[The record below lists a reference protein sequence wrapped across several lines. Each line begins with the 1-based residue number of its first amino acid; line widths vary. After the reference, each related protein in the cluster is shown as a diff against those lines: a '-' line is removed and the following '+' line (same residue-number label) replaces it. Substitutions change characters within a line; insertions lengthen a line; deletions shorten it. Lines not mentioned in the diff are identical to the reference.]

1 MLFIERQHPVVQ
13 DIGSDRSILAV
24 IRLGEA
30 DLGVSVD
37 KSPLVDMPNALDV
50 ADIIGVLSAEIA
62 RVESLYLAVG
72 RLIFFGLFE
81 GGYLLIGQNDA
92 VSLGFGGE
100 GFQTFL
106 ECCRIVAR
114 PDTPRARPAR

>member
-13 DIGSDRSILAV
+13 DTGSDRSILAV

-106 ECCRIVAR
+106 E
-114 PDTPRARPAR
+114 